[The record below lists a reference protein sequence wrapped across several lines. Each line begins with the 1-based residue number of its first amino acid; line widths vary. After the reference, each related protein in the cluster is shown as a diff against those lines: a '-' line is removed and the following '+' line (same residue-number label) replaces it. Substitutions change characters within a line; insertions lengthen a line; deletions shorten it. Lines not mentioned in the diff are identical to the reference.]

1 MPRRSVR
8 GPLQIGRAWRIA
20 WRFPATSGSSVQSP
34 PSTYLQAARAFRHFF
49 TELRDAYLERETLF
63 TQLELAL
70 LGREHVLVVGPPGTA
85 KSAIA
90 SAVLGRIIDER
101 TGLPSLFS
109 KQLAE
114 STVQTDL
121 IGPVDFKVLTETGRT
136 EYLTDEGMLG
146 SEHAFLD
153 EIFDGRDMLLRSIL
167 NVLHERELKHGRR
180 VTTGRIECVVMTS
193 NRYLSEVL
201 ARSPELLLAFADR
214 LSFICFVPKSFA
226 RRESRAAMLQRFS
239 HFARPDLR
247 AQLSLQQVDLLQDA
261 VTKVVV
267 PSHIMEGVEL
277 LADALERA
285 LAAQVAKLPD
295 YVPTKYFSQR
305 SVVKALWALKAAV
318 VRDQIYRR
326 PERALE
332 ATVEDLDS
340 LRWFFL
346 LGGPPAGETEALLKS
361 VVDPR
366 ERAQLE
372 IVRLEQRA
380 FDEAL
385 AKIQREL
392 GGGVEREAQAL
403 GSSEEVSS
411 VESVSRNW
419 QPGVVSTTARALL
432 TKLVPGPRHAQNR
445 IPLVAAARALV
456 SAQEQRLARGMA
468 GHGEGRG
475 GIALLVSLGDVLTL
489 CRGVPELRPGYG
501 ALCEATARFLE
512 GAQEMIALSA
522 ESVDFEDGLKLEGLV
537 GLADNLE
544 EELSQTGELAGQL
557 SDGAPAASERLLT
570 AEAEVRS
577 RVVSALRRRAVFSF
591 QGNLARGRRE
601 PLEALAGDSRRLTQ
615 LENALA
621 VLDPTQQGLKQ
632 ELLLPLGIAYAREV
646 LSSTPFERI
655 EQYGRAVQSV
665 AENLRREGVS
675 IDAVFAECRE
685 IIESRLREHAHLLTR
700 DVPSP
705 PPASTSVLNGDA
717 YVFYR
722 GDFAAKAPDGEL
734 AALLGLDGQLAA
746 NHGAAAP
753 GFLSEA
759 VRSAVAQAELGFV
772 QTRVKYLRSWLTQL
786 LTSLPPPESMT
797 ERADAERT
805 VDRLVRSR
813 FPMLALKEGE
823 LVRLR
828 GVLALLGTMPGDLGE
843 GARRL
848 EGQLRGIDEDFGR
861 FSRQV
866 LERRS
871 AP

>member
-1 MPRRSVR
+1 VHVQPSSYV
-8 GPLQIGRAWRIA
+8 Q
-20 WRFPATSGSSVQSP
+20 AT
-34 PSTYLQAARAFRHFF
+34 RAFRQFF
-49 TELRDAYLERETLF
+49 SELREAYLERETLF

-153 EIFDGRDMLLRSIL
+153 EVFDGRDMLLRSIL
-167 NVLHERELKHGRR
+167 NVLYERELKHGRR
-180 VTTGRIECVVMTS
+180 VTTGRTECAVMTS

-226 RRESRAAMLQRFS
+226 RRESRAAMLHRYA
-239 HFARPDLR
+239 HGARPDLR
-247 AQLSLQQVDLLQDA
+247 AQLSLQQMDLLQDA
-261 VTKVVV
+261 VTRVVV
-267 PSHIMEGVEL
+267 PSHVMEGVEL
-277 LADALERA
+277 LTEALERA
-285 LAAQVAKLPD
+285 LAVQVSKLPD

-326 PERALE
+326 PDRALE
-332 ATVEDLDS
+332 ATVDDLDS

-346 LGGPPAGETEALLKS
+346 LGGPTAGETEALLKS

-380 FDEAL
+380 FDESLVKVRQEL
-385 AKIQREL
+385 A
-392 GGGVEREAQAL
+392 GGVEREAQAL
-403 GSSEEVSS
+403 ASSDEAAAA
-411 VESVSRNW
+411 ESLTRNW
-419 QPGVVSTTARALL
+419 QPSLVTSTARSLL

-445 IPLVAAARALV
+445 APLLAAARALV
-456 SAQEQRLARGMA
+456 AAQEQRLARGMA

-475 GIALLVSLGDVLTL
+475 GVALLSSFGDVLAL
-489 CRGVPELRPGYG
+489 CQGVPELRP
-501 ALCEATARFLE
+501 AFAHLCEATARFLE

-544 EELSQTGELAGQL
+544 EELSQMVELAGVL
-557 SDGAPAASERLLT
+557 AEGAPAALEHLR
-570 AEAEVRS
+570 AAEVGIRS
-577 RVVSALRRRAVFSF
+577 RVVGAIRRRAVFAF

-601 PLEALAGDSRRLTQ
+601 PLEALSADSRRLSQ
-615 LENALA
+615 LESSLA
-621 VLDPTQQGLKQ
+621 VLDPSQQGLKQ

-646 LSSTPFERI
+646 LSSAPFERI
-655 EQYGRAVQSV
+655 EQYGRVAQSV
-665 AENLRREGVS
+665 AENLRREGVPVE
-675 IDAVFAECRE
+675 AVFAECRE
-685 IIESRLREHAHLLTR
+685 VIESRLREHARRLMR
-700 DVPSP
+700 DVASP
-705 PPASTSVLNGDA
+705 PPASMSVLNGDA

-722 GDFAAKAPDGEL
+722 GEFAENALDGEL
-734 AALLGLDGQLAA
+734 AALLGLDGQLAS
-746 NHGAAAP
+746 GLGDAAP

-759 VRSAVAQAELGFV
+759 VRVAVAQAELAFV

-786 LTSLPPPESMT
+786 LTSLPPPESLT
-797 ERADAERT
+797 ERVEAERV

-828 GVLALLGTMPGDLGE
+828 GVLSLLGSMPGDLGD

-848 EGQLRGIDEDFGR
+848 EQQLRGIDDDFGR
-861 FSRQV
+861 FSRLV

-871 AP
+871 ES

>member
-1 MPRRSVR
+1 MHPH
-8 GPLQIGRAWRIA
+8 
-20 WRFPATSGSSVQSP
+20 P
-34 PSTYLQAARAFRHFF
+34 PPYLQAARAFRHFF
-49 TELRDAYLERETLF
+49 GELRDAYLERETLF

-153 EIFDGRDMLLRSIL
+153 EVFDGRDMLLRSIL
-167 NVLHERELKHGRR
+167 NVLNERELKHGRK
-180 VTTGRIECVVMTS
+180 VTTGRTECVVMTS

-226 RRESRAAMLQRFS
+226 RKESRAAMLQRFS
-239 HFARPDLR
+239 HGARPDLR
-247 AQLSLQQVDLLQDA
+247 GQLSLQQVDLLQEA
-261 VTKVVV
+261 VTRVKV
-267 PSHIMEGVEL
+267 PSHVLEGVEL

-285 LAAQVAKLPD
+285 LAAQVSKLPD

-305 SVVKALWALKAAV
+305 SAVKALWALKAAV

-326 PERALE
+326 ADRPLE

-346 LGGPPAGETEALLKS
+346 LGGPPAAETEALLKS

-385 AKIQREL
+385 AKVRQEL
-392 GGGVEREAQAL
+392 GGGVEREAQTLNA
-403 GSSEEVSS
+403 SEEVTAA
-411 VESVSRNW
+411 EALSRNW
-419 QPGVVSTTARALL
+419 QPNVVSTTVQSLL

-445 IPLVAAARALV
+445 APLLVAARALV
-456 SAQEQRLARGMA
+456 AALEQRLARGMA
-468 GHGEGRG
+468 GQGEGRG
-475 GIALLVSLGDVLTL
+475 GLALLSSFRDALAL
-489 CRGVPELRPGYG
+489 CRAVPELRAHFAP
-501 ALCEATARFLE
+501 LCEATARFLE
-512 GAQEMIALSA
+512 GALEMIALSA

-544 EELSQTGELAGQL
+544 EELSQTTDLAGQL
-557 SDGAPAASERLLT
+557 SEGAPAALERLRV
-570 AEAEVRS
+570 AEVEVRR
-577 RVVSALRRRAVFSF
+577 RVVSALRRRAALAF
-591 QGNLARGRRE
+591 QGSTGRARKE
-601 PLEALAGDSRRLTQ
+601 PLEALATDSRRLTQ
-615 LENALA
+615 LEHSLA
-621 VLDPTQQGLKQ
+621 VLDPSQQGLKQ

-665 AENLRREGVS
+665 AENLRREGLSVE
-675 IDAVFAECRE
+675 AVMAECRD
-685 IIESRLREHAHLLTR
+685 IIETRLRDHARVLTR
-700 DVPSP
+700 EVASP
-705 PPASTSVLNGDA
+705 PPLATAVLNGDA

-722 GDFAAKAPDGEL
+722 GEFSVRAPDGEL
-734 AALLGLDGQLAA
+734 AALLGLDGQLAITRS
-746 NHGAAAP
+746 GLAP
-753 GFLSEA
+753 GFLSEN
-759 VRSAVAQAELGFV
+759 VRAAVAQAELSFV
-772 QTRVKYLRSWLTQL
+772 HSRIKYLRSWLTQL
-786 LTSLPPPESMT
+786 LTSLPAPDSLT
-797 ERADAERT
+797 ERAEAERT

-828 GVLALLGTMPGDLGE
+828 GVLSLLGSMPGDLGE
-843 GARRL
+843 SARRL

-871 AP
+871 AS

>member
-1 MPRRSVR
+1 MQP
-8 GPLQIGRAWRIA
+8 
-20 WRFPATSGSSVQSP
+20 SP
-34 PSTYLQAARAFRHFF
+34 PPYLQAARAFRHFF
-49 TELRDAYLERETLF
+49 GELRETYLERETLF

-90 SAVLGRIIDER
+90 SAVLGRIVDER

-153 EIFDGRDMLLRSIL
+153 EVFDGRDMLLRSIL
-167 NVLHERELKHGRR
+167 NVLYERELKHGRR
-180 VTTGRIECVVMTS
+180 VTTGRTECVIMTS

-226 RRESRAAMLQRFS
+226 RLESRAAMLQRFA
-239 HFARPDLR
+239 HGARPDLR

-261 VTKVVV
+261 VTRVKV
-267 PSHIMEGVEL
+267 PSHVLEGVEL

-285 LAAQVAKLPD
+285 LAAQVSKLPD

-305 SVVKALWALKAAV
+305 SAVKALWALKAAV

-326 PERALE
+326 ADRPLE
-332 ATVEDLDS
+332 ATVEDLDA

-346 LGGPPAGETEALLKS
+346 LGGPPAAETEALLKS

-385 AKIQREL
+385 AKVRQEL
-392 GGGVEREAQAL
+392 GGGVEREAAAL
-403 GSSEEVSS
+403 NAHEEVAAA
-411 VESVSRNW
+411 ESLSRNW
-419 QPGVVSTTARALL
+419 QPTLVSTTVRALL

-445 IPLVAAARALV
+445 APLLVAARALV
-456 SAQEQRLARGMA
+456 AALEQRLARGMA
-468 GHGEGRG
+468 GQGEGRG
-475 GIALLVSLGDVLTL
+475 GLPLLASFRDALAL
-489 CRGVPELRPGYG
+489 CRAIPELRNHYAP
-501 ALCEATARFLE
+501 LCEATARFLE
-512 GAQEMIALSA
+512 GALEMIALSA
-522 ESVDFEDGLKLEGLV
+522 ESVDFEEGLKLEGLV

-544 EELSQTGELAGQL
+544 EELSQTTDLAGQL
-557 SDGAPAASERLLT
+557 SEGAPAALEHLRV
-570 AEAEVRS
+570 AEVEVRK
-577 RVVSALRRRAVFSF
+577 RVVSALRRRAALAF
-591 QGNLARGRRE
+591 QSSTARTRRE
-601 PLEALAGDSRRLTQ
+601 PLEALSADSRRLTQ
-615 LENALA
+615 LEHSLA
-621 VLDPTQQGLKQ
+621 ALDPSQQGLKQ

-665 AENLRREGVS
+665 AENLRREGLSVE
-675 IDAVFAECRE
+675 AVMAECRDIME
-685 IIESRLREHAHLLTR
+685 LRLREHAKVLSR
-700 DVPSP
+700 EVASP
-705 PPASTSVLNGDA
+705 PPLATSVLNGDA

-722 GDFAAKAPDGEL
+722 GEFSARAPDGEL
-734 AALLGLDGQLAA
+734 AALLGLDGQLTFTR
-746 NHGAAAP
+746 NGLAP
-753 GFLSEA
+753 GFLSES
-759 VRSAVAQAELGFV
+759 VRAAVAQAELSFV
-772 QTRVKYLRSWLTQL
+772 HSRIKYLRSWLTQL
-786 LTSLPPPESMT
+786 LTSLPAPDSLK
-797 ERADAERT
+797 ERAEAERT

-813 FPMLALKEGE
+813 FPLLALKEGE

-828 GVLALLGTMPGDLGE
+828 GVLSLLGSMPGDLGE
-843 GARRL
+843 SARRL
-848 EGQLRGIDEDFGR
+848 EAQLRGIDEDFGR

-871 AP
+871 AS

>member
-1 MPRRSVR
+1 MLP
-8 GPLQIGRAWRIA
+8 Q
-20 WRFPATSGSSVQSP
+20 P
-34 PSTYLQAARAFRHFF
+34 PPYLQAARAFRHFF
-49 TELRDAYLERETLF
+49 GELRDSYLERETLF
-63 TQLELAL
+63 TQIELAL

-101 TGLPSLFS
+101 TGQPSLFS

-153 EIFDGRDMLLRSIL
+153 EVFDGRDMLLRSIL
-167 NVLHERELKHGRR
+167 NVLYERELKHGRR
-180 VTTGRIECVVMTS
+180 VTAGRTECVIMTS

-239 HFARPDLR
+239 SGARPDLR
-247 AQLSLQQVDLLQDA
+247 AQLTLQQLDLLQDA
-261 VTKVVV
+261 VTKVKV
-267 PSHIMEGVEL
+267 PSHVLEGVEL

-285 LAAQVAKLPD
+285 LAAQVSKLPD

-305 SVVKALWALKAAV
+305 SAVKALWALKAAV
-318 VRDQIYRR
+318 VRDQLYRR
-326 PERALE
+326 PDRPLE

-346 LGGPPAGETEALLKS
+346 LGGPPAAETEALLKA

-380 FDEAL
+380 FDESL
-385 AKIQREL
+385 AKVRQEL

-403 GSSEEVSS
+403 GAQDEVTAA
-411 VESVSRNW
+411 EALGRNW
-419 QPGVVSTTARALL
+419 QPGLVSNTAKALL
-432 TKLVPGPRHAQNR
+432 AKLVPGPRHAQNR
-445 IPLVAAARALV
+445 APLLVAARALV
-456 SAQEQRLARGMA
+456 AALEQRLARGMS
-468 GHGEGRG
+468 GQGEGRG
-475 GIALLVSLGDVLTL
+475 GLALLSSFRDALEL
-489 CRGVPELRPGYG
+489 CRTIPELRANFAP
-501 ALCEATARFLE
+501 LCEATARFLG
-512 GAQEMIALSA
+512 GALEMIALSA

-544 EELSQTGELAGQL
+544 EELSQTTELAGQL
-557 SDGAPAASERLLT
+557 AEGAPAALERLRV
-570 AEAEVRS
+570 AEVAVRR
-577 RVVSALRRRAVFSF
+577 RVVSALRRRAALAF
-591 QGNLARGRRE
+591 QGSTGRSRKE
-601 PLEALAGDSRRLTQ
+601 PLEALSADSRRLTQ
-615 LENALA
+615 LEHSLA
-621 VLDPTQQGLKQ
+621 ALDPSQAGLKQ
-632 ELLLPLGIAYAREV
+632 ELLLPLGLAYARDV
-646 LSSTPFERI
+646 LGTTPFERI

-665 AENLRREGVS
+665 AENLRREGLSAELVM
-675 IDAVFAECRE
+675 AECRDL
-685 IIESRLREHAHLLTR
+685 IETRLREHARLLTR
-700 DVPSP
+700 EVASP
-705 PPASTSVLNGDA
+705 PPQATAVLNGDA

-722 GDFAAKAPDGEL
+722 GEFSARAPDGEL
-734 AALLGLDGQLAA
+734 AALLGLDGQLTVTRS
-746 NHGAAAP
+746 GAAP
-753 GFLSEA
+753 GFLSEN
-759 VRSAVAQAELGFV
+759 VRAAVAQAELSFV
-772 QTRVKYLRSWLTQL
+772 HSRVKYLRSWLTQL
-786 LTSLPPPESMT
+786 LTSLPAPDTLSEKA
-797 ERADAERT
+797 EAERT

-828 GVLALLGTMPGDLGE
+828 GVLSLLGSMPGDLGE
-843 GARRL
+843 SARRL

-871 AP
+871 AS